1 MAGMPFFLHI
11 ARFVHSLFKSR
22 YQLTLENLAL
32 RQQIAMLK
40 LSVKRPRVSPTDRL
54 FWILFSKYVE
64 GWRSMLHSLHPD
76 TVMRWHRQGFRRYWT
91 WKSLR
96 QHAGRP
102 AIDKEIRNL
111 IRQMQAANVG
121 WGAPR
126 IHGEL
131 LKLGIE
137 ISQATVSKY
146 MARPQ
151 KPSSQT
157 WRTFLE
163 NHADCI
169 AGIDF
174 FTVPTATFRIL
185 YVFIVLSHDRRHIMH
200 FNVTAHP
207 TAQWTAQQ
215 LVEAFPFDT
224 APRYLLRDRD
234 AIYGEAV
241 RRRIKSL
248 GIEEVVT
255 APRSPWQNPFV
266 ERIIGSIRRDCLDHV
281 IVINERHLRR
291 ILREYF
297 DYYHTC
303 RTHMSLNKDPPET
316 RAVEPLE
323 LGNVVAFPR
332 VGGLH
337 HRYRRIAA

>member
-1 MAGMPFFLHI
+1 
-11 ARFVHSLFKSR
+11 
-22 YQLTLENLAL
+22 
-32 RQQIAMLK
+32 
-40 LSVKRPRVSPTDRL
+40 
-54 FWILFSKYVE
+54 
-64 GWRSMLHSLHPD
+64 
-76 TVMRWHRQGFRRYWT
+76 
-91 WKSLR
+91 
-96 QHAGRP
+96 
-102 AIDKEIRNL
+102 
-111 IRQMQAANVG
+111 MQAANIG

-126 IHGEL
+126 IHREL
-131 LKLGIE
+131 LKLGID

-146 MARPQ
+146 MVRQQ
-151 KPSSQT
+151 KPPSQT

-185 YVFIVLSHDRRHIMH
+185 YVFIVLSHNRRHIMH
-200 FNVTAHP
+200 FNVTTHP

-215 LVEAFPFDT
+215 LVEAFPFDS

-234 AIYGEAV
+234 TIYGERV
-241 RRRIKSL
+241 QRRISSL
-248 GIEEVVT
+248 GIKEVIT
-255 APRSPWQNPFV
+255 APSSPWQNPFV

-281 IVINERHLRR
+281 VVFNERHLRR
-291 ILREYF
+291 ILCEYF

-316 RAVEPLE
+316 RLVEPPE

-337 HRYRRIAA
+337 HRYGRIAA

>member
-1 MAGMPFFLHI
+1 MPFFRHI
-11 ARFVHSLFKSR
+11 ATFVHSLFKSR
-22 YQLTLENLAL
+22 RQLILEKLAL
-32 RQQIAMLK
+32 RQQLAMIK
-40 LSVKRPRVSPTDRL
+40 SSGKRPRVSPADRL
-54 FWILFSKYVE
+54 FWVLFSTYVN
-64 GWRSMLHSLHPD
+64 GWRSMLHALHPD
-76 TVMRWHRQGFRRYWT
+76 TVVRWHREGFRRYWA
-91 WKSLR
+91 WKSRR
-96 QHAGRP
+96 QHVGRP
-102 AIDKEIRNL
+102 TIDKEIRKL
-111 IRQMQAANVG
+111 IRQMQATNVG

-146 MARPQ
+146 MARQQ
-151 KPSSQT
+151 KPPSQT

-163 NHADCI
+163 NHADCL

-215 LVEAFPFDT
+215 LVEAFPFNS
-224 APRYLLRDRD
+224 APRYLLHDRD
-234 AIYGEAV
+234 AIYGEKV
-241 RRRIKSL
+241 HRRIRSL

-255 APRSPWQNPFV
+255 APRSPWQNPFC
-266 ERIIGSIRRDCLDHV
+266 ERVIGSIRRDCLDHV

-291 ILREYF
+291 ILREYV

-303 RTHMSLNKDPPET
+303 RTHLSLNKDPPEP
-316 RAVEPLE
+316 RIVEPPK
-323 LGNVVAFPR
+323 LGKIVAFPH

-337 HRYRRIAA
+337 HRYGRIAA